1 MTSTFGMVRSGCL
14 LVKAAAVVV
23 VSKKPLSTA
32 RFTVEACRTGLRSSP
47 AALKKLLTT
56 VPVRKPNR
64 QDFVRVHPESS
75 YVLDTMLLNLK
86 EERETYLIDPSLR
99 DGITRELTFTR
110 LALAVNRQKV
120 VFLWQLRL
128 PDSSGKTDAWSL
140 SAMEAYEEAK
150 RSWVRVSAN
159 MSLGA
164 HEIYEALGDLSEP
177 EWPEETM
184 TEIVRIAFRNSFIDS
199 YDHPVLRRLRGEG

>member
-1 MTSTFGMVRSGCL
+1 MAKSIKTIP
-14 LVKAAAVVV
+14 AAVQENQNKIQGPKGLEGFELESLR
-23 VSKKPLSTA
+23 VSQDFVKDSGVK
-32 RFTVEACRTGLRSSP
+32 R
-47 AALKKLLTT
+47 LLTT

-64 QDFVRVHPESS
+64 QDFVRVHPDSS

-120 VFLWQLRL
+120 VFLWQMRL

-140 SAMEAYEEAK
+140 SAMEAYE
-150 RSWVRVSAN
+150 
-159 MSLGA
+159 
-164 HEIYEALGDLSEP
+164 
-177 EWPEETM
+177 
-184 TEIVRIAFRNSFIDS
+184 
-199 YDHPVLRRLRGEG
+199 

>member
-1 MTSTFGMVRSGCL
+1 MTKNINKPALTGQENESQTEKPNGLEGFDLESLRVSQDFVKDSG
-14 LVKAAAVVV
+14 V
-23 VSKKPLSTA
+23 
-32 RFTVEACRTGLRSSP
+32 
-47 AALKKLLTT
+47 KKLLTT

-120 VFLWQLRL
+120 VFLWQMRL

-150 RSWVRVSAN
+150 RRWVRVSAN

-164 HEIYEALGDLSEP
+164 YEIYEALGDLSDP

-199 YDHPVLRRLRGEG
+199 YDHPALRRLRGEG

>member
-1 MTSTFGMVRSGCL
+1 MAKST
-14 LVKAAAVVV
+14 KTIPAAVQENQNKTQGPKGLEGFELESLR
-23 VSKKPLSTA
+23 VSQDFVKDSG
-32 RFTVEACRTGLRSSP
+32 V
-47 AALKKLLTT
+47 KKLLTT

-150 RSWVRVSAN
+150 RRWVRVSAN

-164 HEIYEALGDLSEP
+164 YEIYEALGDLSDP